1 MSISKKIR
9 YGSNALLLT
18 FGILGI
24 ILSVNYF
31 FTKHFIRLDLTENQQ
46 YSISEATKNT
56 LTKLPDLVTIKVFFS
71 EKLPPQFLTHAQT
84 VHDILDE
91 FEAYSG
97 GNLQIQYIDP
107 ASNPGTQN
115 DVKDLGIPEIKLNVL
130 EKDAYQVQAA
140 YLGIGIFYL
149 DKHEI
154 LPVVQSTANL
164 EYELLTSI
172 KKVSTANLKTVG
184 FVYGHGEHSVEDAN
198 PLTGGQLNAGDYSA
212 LKTELLKSYNVQS
225 IDLNDEN
232 TLNSIDTLVVAGPK
246 QSLSDYE
253 LFRLDQFVMNGKS
266 VLFLIDTIDIGPG
279 LQPSP
284 IQSGIESVLQKY
296 GLKVQQNLIID
307 AIHESATFSQGYFQ
321 FLLPYPFWVKG
332 IPENFSRENPI
343 VAHLESL
350 VMTWISSLE
359 IQDIDRTETE
369 ILVKSSLTAGEQKL
383 GGNPPLNLDPNQQFA
398 APETKQYPLAVI
410 RRGMFTS
417 AYKGQDIPS
426 GDSGSGSTATTISTS
441 NTEAKFDE
449 SQGEST
455 VFVIGDSDS
464 FSDSIVQNFPQNLA
478 FLLNVIDYTTL
489 DKDLISIRSK
499 NLIDRPLD
507 EVSESQKALI
517 KVIGI
522 AFAPLLLVIY
532 GSLRIYRRH
541 KKKKRGHFE
550 TQHIEE

>member
-18 FGILGI
+18 LGVLGI
-24 ILSVNYF
+24 ILSLNYF
-31 FTKHFIRLDLTENQQ
+31 FSKHFIRLDLTENQQ

-71 EKLPPQFLTHAQT
+71 EKLPPQFLTHSQT

-91 FEAYSG
+91 FEAYAG

-107 ASNPGTQN
+107 AHNPETLN
-115 DVKDLGIPEIKLNVL
+115 EVKELGVPEIKLNVL

-140 YLGIGIFYL
+140 FLGIGIFYL

-172 KKVSTANLKTVG
+172 KKVSSANLKTVG
-184 FVYGHGEHSVEDAN
+184 FVSGHGEHSVEEAN
-198 PLTGGQLNAGDYSA
+198 PLTGGQLSAGDYSA
-212 LKTELLKSYNVQS
+212 LKTELLKSYDVQS
-225 IDLNDEN
+225 IDLNDEDA
-232 TLNSIDTLVVAGPK
+232 LNSIDTLVVAGPK
-246 QSLSDYE
+246 ESLSDYE
-253 LFRLDQFVMNGKS
+253 LFRLDQFIMNGKS
-266 VLFLIDTIDIGPG
+266 VLFLLDTIDIGPG
-279 LQPSP
+279 LQVSP
-284 IQSGIESVLQKY
+284 IQSGVVELLQTY
-296 GLKVQQNLIID
+296 GLSVQQNLIID

-332 IPENFSRENPI
+332 VPENFSRENPI

-350 VMTWISSLE
+350 VMTWVSSLE
-359 IQDIDRTETE
+359 IADLDRTETE
-369 ILVKSSLTAGEQKL
+369 ILVKSSPTAGEQVL

-398 APETKQYPLAVI
+398 APETKQYALAAI
-410 RRGMFTS
+410 RRGIFNS
-417 AYKGQDIPS
+417 AYKGQDIPPR
-426 GDSGSGSTATTISTS
+426 DSGSGSTTSIISAGDS
-441 NTEAKFDE
+441 VSKFDE
-449 SQGEST
+449 SQGESSI
-455 VFVIGDSDS
+455 FVMGDSDS

-499 NLIDRPLD
+499 NLIDRPLG
-507 EVSESQKALI
+507 ELSESQKALI
-517 KVIGI
+517 KVIGM
-522 AFAPLLLVIY
+522 ALAPIILAVY

-541 KKKKRGHFE
+541 KKKRKGRFE
-550 TQHIEE
+550 VQHIEE